1 MPERIHGVLA
11 RRQRYLFNLN
21 TCIIESFFLKYI
33 RAVEEGIS
41 MSALLGF
48 TFFHEFT
55 FLRLQVLLAKYPP
68 EKIWTA
74 FTAQDLQLLGL
85 PPERQ
90 TEILKFR
97 DSFAPDKELERLH
110 AKNISV
116 LDYYSAEYPALLKE
130 IYDPPL
136 ALYKKGSLHIA
147 DCSGIAVVGTRQ
159 PDNYGLKATAEIVRA
174 LSGKTIVSG
183 MASGIDTAAHQ
194 AALAAGLPTIAILG
208 TPIDKCFPAA
218 NYKLYRRL
226 CHEYAVLSE
235 YAPSTPYGK
244 WSFPRR
250 NRLITGLSQAT
261 IVIEGKFTSGA
272 LISGKIAL
280 EQNRE
285 VYALP
290 GELGNP
296 LAAGPNWLIAQG
308 ARPIYDLEK
317 LRLELGGAQL
327 NLAFPQPQYALNPDE
342 QKIYAQIPADDT
354 ITMDTLLEAF
364 DFGFL
369 SKTLLQMEIKGMVS
383 ILPGKKVV
391 RI

>member
-1 MPERIHGVLA
+1 
-11 RRQRYLFNLN
+11 
-21 TCIIESFFLKYI
+21 
-33 RAVEEGIS
+33 
-41 MSALLGF
+41 MSVLLGF

-55 FLRLQVLLAKYPP
+55 FSRLQVLLKKYPP

-74 FTAQDLQLLGL
+74 FTAQDLQLLGFA
-85 PPERQ
+85 PEHQ

-97 DSFAPDKELERLH
+97 DGFKPDKELAKLH
-110 AKNISV
+110 SQKIAVI
-116 LDYYSAEYPALLKE
+116 DYCSAEYPALLKE

-136 ALYKKGSLHIA
+136 ALYKKGSLNIA
-147 DCSGIAVVGTRQ
+147 DGSGVAIVGTRQ
-159 PDNYGLKATAEIVRA
+159 PDNYGLKATAEIVRV
-174 LSGKTIVSG
+174 LSGKTIISG

-208 TPIDKCFPAA
+208 TPIDKCFPSA
-218 NYKLYRRL
+218 NYKLYQRL
-226 CHEYAVLSE
+226 CQEYAVLSE
-235 YAPSTPYGK
+235 YAPNTPYGK

-250 NRLITGLSQAT
+250 NRIITGLSQAT

-280 EQNRE
+280 EQNRD

-308 ARPIYDLEK
+308 ARPVYDLEN
-317 LRLELGGAQL
+317 LRSELGGAQL
-327 NLAFPQPQYALNPDE
+327 NLDFPRPQYALNPDE
-342 QKIYAQIPADDT
+342 QKIYAQIPADGV
-354 ITMDTLLEAF
+354 ITMDALLEIF

-369 SKTLLQMEIKGMVS
+369 SKTLLQMEIKGIVS